1 MIVNGFL
8 REDKFT
14 SLYASL
20 CQSAERHDIKLELKT
35 NIELMYDIA
44 SGSAV
49 NYNEPRSFA
58 IFWDKD
64 VRLVSALEGFRG
76 EIEQTAPMYSAVSI
90 DGKRL
95 YQLAREGAQLVEI
108 KRKAYVAELEL
119 LHKTKPNSFLL
130 RMVCS
135 RGTYVRTICSDI
147 GKAMGVPAYMS
158 FLLRTR
164 SGEFTIENAYSIAEL
179 KKLKEEGR
187 LEESVISM
195 EQALNP
201 IMEKIRL
208 ETSAKSRQS

>member
-1 MIVNGFL
+1 M
-8 REDKFT
+8 
-14 SLYASL
+14 
-20 CQSAERHDIKLELKT
+20 
-35 NIELMYDIA
+35 
-44 SGSAV
+44 
-49 NYNEPRSFA
+49 
-58 IFWDKD
+58 
-64 VRLVSALEGFRG
+64 
-76 EIEQTAPMYSAVSI
+76 SI

-208 ETSAKSRQS
+208 ENLSEKQAKLIRNGADIFVAALKNAQAGKLVMVYDEDEFLGVGQTGNDGSLHIKLNLTEGNA